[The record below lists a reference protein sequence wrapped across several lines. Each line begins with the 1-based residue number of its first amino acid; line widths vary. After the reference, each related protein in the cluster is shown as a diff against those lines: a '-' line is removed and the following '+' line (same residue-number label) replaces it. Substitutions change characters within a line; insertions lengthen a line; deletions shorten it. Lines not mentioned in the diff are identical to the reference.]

1 MTKVTLDIPD
11 EIVEAIAARVAGLI
25 GPGTSPSPL
34 LDVKEAATYLR
45 CEPKRIY
52 DLTSQ
57 RRIAFVKDGS
67 RTLIRREALDQY
79 LAKGAEA

>member
-25 GPGTSPSPL
+25 EPGTSPSPL
-34 LDVKEAATYLR
+34 LDVKEAAAYLR
-45 CEPKRIY
+45 CEPKRVY